1 MTIHGV
7 DKAVTDDVLDGGGQR
22 IEKRRQLALLGFAK
36 RSEYVTNHPLA
47 FGFTTNVRTTDA
59 ATNSQIVWTEQPRD
73 RSQAVVSAMSTS
85 LLHFQPPK
93 IEVDVVMNDD
103 DLRRL

>member
-7 DKAVTDDVLDGGGQR
+7 DKAVTDDVFDGGGQR

-47 FGFTTNVRTTDA
+47 
-59 ATNSQIVWTEQPRD
+59 
-73 RSQAVVSAMSTS
+73 VVSAISTA